1 MYNEKEIRGSEGR
14 MRWGTCPVNPAYSR
28 NWGGMA
34 GVVRSMGVELV
45 ELREWSGNAAVLAN
59 DIAPMRMGK
68 VKCIVH
74 GI

>member
-1 MYNEKEIRGSEGR
+1 
-14 MRWGTCPVNPAYSR
+14 MRWGTCPVNLAYSR

-45 ELREWSGNAAVLAN
+45 ELREWSGNAAMLLS
-59 DIAPMRMGK
+59 DIAPMRRGK
-68 VKCIVH
+68 IKCTVY